1 MKGDPKMNGKIME
14 VRIPGDEAGYALWEN
29 GVSFRDV
36 DRACDLFFKKRKMIH
51 LFRYS
56 FGSIKGIGEKS
67 K

>member
-1 MKGDPKMNGKIME
+1 ME

-36 DRACDLFFKKRKMIH
+36 DRACDLFFKRRKMIH